1 MADELELASLTLYQI
16 LVIWSSYVFYVGI
29 HTLGV
34 PYAPAWL
41 PAISA
46 YHADAAIA
54 LVALGRGF
62 LPEYPPAWIPTMGT
76 PVNSTTR
83 HQHVSS
89 TILQRKDNYTLTV
102 T

>member
-16 LVIWSSYVFYVGI
+16 LVIWSSYAFYVGI
-29 HTLGV
+29 HTLGI
-34 PYAPAWL
+34 PYPPAWL

-62 LPEYPPAWIPTMGT
+62 LPEYPPAWIPTHPLRALGAAALGSSLT
-76 PVNSTTR
+76 EV
-83 HQHVSS
+83 VSCKYHG
-89 TILQRKDNYTLTV
+89 LAVL
-102 T
+102 